1 MTVYLVMWK
10 SKESNGV
17 SAVFISQE
25 AADKACELF
34 RESREDPNT
43 AFHVAPFLVQSGEY
57 LDDTSN

>member
-10 SKESNGV
+10 STKSNGV